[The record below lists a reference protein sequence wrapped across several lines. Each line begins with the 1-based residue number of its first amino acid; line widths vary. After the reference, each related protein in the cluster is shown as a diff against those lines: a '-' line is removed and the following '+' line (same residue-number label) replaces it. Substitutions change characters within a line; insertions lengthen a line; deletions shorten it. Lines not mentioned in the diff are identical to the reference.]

1 VTALTAW
8 CHLEILLV
16 WRSDVDDLIN
26 VKSIYPNF
34 PMNRS
39 YLVAKVADELFLVSR
54 CHGSYGESLQ
64 KTLVESYNSGPL
76 AAMLV
81 SPGGM
86 TGINDKIKRLT
97 GRYNSKGEDIE
108 SSTEGPSYHYH
119 RSEMCLH
126 FKTFGQVKSFL
137 RNAELIT
144 WHYWDGFLWTM
155 TDTRSPLPG

>member
-1 VTALTAW
+1 
-8 CHLEILLV
+8 
-16 WRSDVDDLIN
+16 
-26 VKSIYPNF
+26 
-34 PMNRS
+34 MNRS

-54 CHGSYGESLQ
+54 CHWSYGTHLQ

-86 TGINDKIKRLT
+86 SSIDDKVKRLT
-97 GRYNSKGEDIE
+97 GRFNSKGEAIE

-126 FKTFGQVKSFL
+126 FKTFSQVKAFL

-155 TDTRSPLPG
+155 TDTSSPLPG